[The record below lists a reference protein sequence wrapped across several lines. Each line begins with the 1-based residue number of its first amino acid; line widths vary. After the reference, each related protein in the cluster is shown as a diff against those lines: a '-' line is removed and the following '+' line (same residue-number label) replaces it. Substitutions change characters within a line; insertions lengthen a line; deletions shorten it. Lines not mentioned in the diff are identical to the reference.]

1 MHLDFQV
8 KPENDRKDTFG
19 TSHLSKI
26 SSAKKI
32 HINSS
37 KYLTIPGGV
46 YLENQIKAILH
57 CRALVWQIQ
66 FIRSELMRKFAK
78 ISAVLAAMVLALA
91 FVGCKSDDDSDDAKP
106 IQAIVINGDVVTL
119 YDDGTVIIKASD
131 GTTSNGT
138 YTKADGKIVI
148 KDSKGNTTEAKSTS
162 DGKVDTSEPVTIKD
176 KDGNET
182 KTEVKETVI
191 ETNEGNGT
199 SSTKNILA
207 GKTYY
212 SIDFE
217 KKEYTSA
224 EINKAKI
231 RVSMFAFDSNG
242 QKTKYTELVYDFK
255 DGKVENDNII
265 ESEEFYYSVSDSTL
279 TVKANE
285 GDGLIATINS
295 DGSIKDNEGSVMKE
309 FKGNLYAIAEAKADS
324 KRLLAKAHIVIV
336 NGASCTYENRIFKS
350 NANPQ
355 EDSEV
360 VKGTV
365 SGNTLTLGS
374 GDETLSGS
382 LSDEKIVF
390 IFTDDEDPNDSLT
403 LKRM

>member
-1 MHLDFQV
+1 
-8 KPENDRKDTFG
+8 
-19 TSHLSKI
+19 
-26 SSAKKI
+26 
-32 HINSS
+32 
-37 KYLTIPGGV
+37 
-46 YLENQIKAILH
+46 
-57 CRALVWQIQ
+57 
-66 FIRSELMRKFAK
+66 MRKFAK

-91 FVGCKSDDDSDDAKP
+91 FAGCNSSSDDDDDAKP

-131 GTTSNGT
+131 GTVSNGT

-148 KDSKGNTTEAKSTS
+148 KDSKGKTTEAKSTS

-199 SSTKNILA
+199 SSAKNILA
-207 GKTYY
+207 GKNYY

-242 QKTKYTELVYDFK
+242 QKVKFSGLKYDLKNGTVN
-255 DGKVENDNII
+255 NDNII
-265 ESEEFYYSVSDSTL
+265 ESDEFDYSVSGSTL
-279 TVKANE
+279 TIKAF
-285 GDGLIATINS
+285 GDGKDFIATINS
-295 DGSIKDNEGSVMKE
+295 DGSIKDNKSSVMKE
-309 FKGNLYAIAEAKADS
+309 FKGNLYAVAEAEANE

-336 NGASCTYENRIFKS
+336 NGSVCTYENRIFKS
-350 NANPQ
+350 SEDPQ
-355 EDSEV
+355 EDTEV
-360 VKGTV
+360 VNGTV
-365 SGNTLTLGS
+365 SGNTLTLGE
-374 GDETLSGS
+374 GDETMTGS
-382 LSDEKIVF
+382 LSDESI
-390 IFTDDEDPNDSLT
+390 ILIDPEDNSKQIY
-403 LKRM
+403 KRM

>member
-1 MHLDFQV
+1 M
-8 KPENDRKDTFG
+8 
-19 TSHLSKI
+19 
-26 SSAKKI
+26 
-32 HINSS
+32 
-37 KYLTIPGGV
+37 
-46 YLENQIKAILH
+46 ENQIKAILH
-57 CRALVWQIQ
+57 CRSLVWQIQ

-91 FVGCKSDDDSDDAKP
+91 FAGCKSDDDDDDDAKP

-182 KTEVKETVI
+182 KTEVKEKDT
-191 ETNEGNGT
+191 ETNKGNGT

-217 KKEYTSA
+217 KKEYTS
-224 EINKAKI
+224 ELINKAKI
-231 RVSMFAFDSNG
+231 RVSMLAFDSNG
-242 QKTKYTELVYDFK
+242 QKVKCTELKYDFK
-255 DGKVENDNII
+255 NGAIDKNNDNVI
-265 ESEEFYYSVSDSTL
+265 ESDEFDYSVSGSTL
-279 TVKANE
+279 TIKGLGN
-285 GDGLIATINS
+285 DDDLIATINS
-295 DGSIKDNEGSVMKE
+295 DGSINADGSVMKE
-309 FKGNLYAIAEAKADS
+309 FKGNLYAVAEAEANE

-336 NGASCTYENRIFKS
+336 NGAVCTYENRIFKS

-360 VKGTV
+360 VNGTV
-365 SGNTLTLGS
+365 SGNTLTFIFEEDG
-374 GDETLSGS
+374 ETGTASGS
-382 LSDEKIVF
+382 LSDKEIV
-390 IFTDDEDPNDSLT
+390 IYDPEGNLT
-403 LKRM
+403 LKRMGLS

>member
-1 MHLDFQV
+1 
-8 KPENDRKDTFG
+8 
-19 TSHLSKI
+19 
-26 SSAKKI
+26 
-32 HINSS
+32 
-37 KYLTIPGGV
+37 
-46 YLENQIKAILH
+46 
-57 CRALVWQIQ
+57 
-66 FIRSELMRKFAK
+66 MRKFAK

-91 FVGCKSDDDSDDAKP
+91 FASCKSDDDDDDDAKP

-148 KDSKGNTTEAKSTS
+148 KDSKGNTTEAKSTT

-182 KTEVKETVI
+182 KTEVKEKDT
-191 ETNEGNGT
+191 ETNKGNGT

-217 KKEYTSA
+217 EKEYTS
-224 EINKAKI
+224 ELINKAKI
-231 RVSMFAFDSNG
+231 RVGMFAFDSNG
-242 QKTKYTELVYDFK
+242 QKVKYTELAYDFK
-255 DGKVENDNII
+255 NGVVEKNNDI
-265 ESEEFYYSVSDSTL
+265 ESDELDYSVSGSSL
-279 TVKANE
+279 TIKAPE
-285 GDGLIATINS
+285 GVGEDLIATIKS
-295 DGSIKDNEGSVMKE
+295 DGSIDGMKE
-309 FKGNLYAIAEAKADS
+309 LKGNLYAIAEAEADE
-324 KRLLAKAHIVIV
+324 KRLLAKAHIAIV
-336 NGASCTYENRIFKS
+336 DGTVCTCESRTFKS

-360 VKGTV
+360 VNGTV
-365 SGNTLTLGS
+365 SGNTLTFIFEEDGETGTAS
-374 GDETLSGS
+374 GK
-382 LSDEKIVF
+382 LSDKEIV
-390 IFTDDEDPNDSLT
+390 IDTPDGGLT

>member
-1 MHLDFQV
+1 
-8 KPENDRKDTFG
+8 
-19 TSHLSKI
+19 
-26 SSAKKI
+26 
-32 HINSS
+32 
-37 KYLTIPGGV
+37 
-46 YLENQIKAILH
+46 
-57 CRALVWQIQ
+57 
-66 FIRSELMRKFAK
+66 MRKFAK

-91 FVGCKSDDDSDDAKP
+91 FAGCNSDDDDDAKP

-148 KDSKGNTTEAKSTS
+148 KDSEGKSIEAKSTS

-182 KTEVKETVI
+182 KTEVKEKDT
-191 ETNEGNGT
+191 ETNKGNGT

-212 SIDFE
+212 SIDF
-217 KKEYTSA
+217 KVDYTS
-224 EINKAKI
+224 ESNNEAKI
-231 RVSMFAFDSNG
+231 RVGMFAFDSNG
-242 QKTKYTELVYDFK
+242 QKVKFTGLEYNFK
-255 DGKVENDNII
+255 NGAVDENKDNII
-265 ESEEFYYSVSDSTL
+265 ESDEFNYSVSGSTL
-279 TVKANE
+279 TIKELGNGE
-285 GDGLIATINS
+285 DLIATINS

-309 FKGNLYAIAEAKADS
+309 FKGNLYAIAEAEADE
-324 KRLLAKAHIVIV
+324 KRLLAKAHIAIV
-336 NGASCTYENRIFKS
+336 DGTVCTCESRTFKS

-360 VKGTV
+360 VNGTV
-365 SGNTLTLGS
+365 SGNTLTFIFEEDGETGTAS
-374 GDETLSGS
+374 GK
-382 LSDEKIVF
+382 LSDKEIV
-390 IFTDDEDPNDSLT
+390 IDTPDGGLT

>member
-1 MHLDFQV
+1 M
-8 KPENDRKDTFG
+8 
-19 TSHLSKI
+19 
-26 SSAKKI
+26 
-32 HINSS
+32 
-37 KYLTIPGGV
+37 
-46 YLENQIKAILH
+46 ENQIKAILH
-57 CRALVWQIQ
+57 CRSLVWQIQ

-91 FVGCKSDDDSDDAKP
+91 FASCKSDDDDDDAKS

-131 GTTSNGT
+131 GTTSKGT

-148 KDSKGNTTEAKSTS
+148 KDSKGNTTEAKSTT

-176 KDGNET
+176 KDGKET
-182 KTEVKETVI
+182 KTEVKEKVT

-217 KKEYTSA
+217 KVEYNSA
-224 EINKAKI
+224 TVNRAKI
-231 RVSMFAFDSNG
+231 CISMAAFDSNG
-242 QKTKYTELVYDFK
+242 QKVKWTELKYDFK
-255 DGKVENDNII
+255 NGAVKKNEII
-265 ESEEFYYSVSDSTL
+265 GPDEFNYSVSGSSL
-279 TVKANE
+279 TVG
-285 GDGLIATINS
+285 GDNDPLIGTINS
-295 DGSIKDNEGSVMKE
+295 DGTINAEGSVMKE
-309 FKGNLYAIAEAKADS
+309 FKGNLYALAEAEADE
-324 KRLLAKAHIVIV
+324 KRLLAKAHIAIV
-336 NGASCTYENRIFKS
+336 DGTVCTCESRTYKS

-360 VKGTV
+360 VNGTV
-365 SGNTLTLGS
+365 SGNTLTFIFEEDGETGTAS
-374 GDETLSGS
+374 GK
-382 LSDEKIVF
+382 LSDKEIV
-390 IFTDDEDPNDSLT
+390 IYDPEGNLT

>member
-1 MHLDFQV
+1 M
-8 KPENDRKDTFG
+8 
-19 TSHLSKI
+19 
-26 SSAKKI
+26 
-32 HINSS
+32 
-37 KYLTIPGGV
+37 
-46 YLENQIKAILH
+46 ENQIKAILH
-57 CRALVWQIQ
+57 CRSLVWQIQ

-91 FVGCKSDDDSDDAKP
+91 FAGCKSDDDDDDDAKP

-148 KDSKGNTTEAKSTS
+148 KDSKGNTTEAKSTT

-176 KDGNET
+176 KNGKET
-182 KTEVKETVI
+182 KTEVKEKVT

-217 KKEYTSA
+217 KKEYTS
-224 EINKAKI
+224 ELINKAKI
-231 RVSMFAFDSNG
+231 RVSMLAFDSNG
-242 QKTKYTELVYDFK
+242 QKVKFSGLKYNFK
-255 DGKVENDNII
+255 NGAVEENKDNII
-265 ESEEFYYSVSDSTL
+265 ESDEFDYSVSGSTL
-279 TVKANE
+279 TIKALGNDE
-285 GDGLIATINS
+285 DLIATINS

-309 FKGNLYAIAEAKADS
+309 FKGNLYAFAEAEADE

-365 SGNTLTLGS
+365 SGNTLTLGE
-374 GDETLSGS
+374 GEETMTGS
-382 LSDEKIVF
+382 LSDESIIF
-390 IFTDDEDPNDSLT
+390 IDPEDSSKQIF
-403 LKRM
+403 KRMKL

>member
-1 MHLDFQV
+1 
-8 KPENDRKDTFG
+8 
-19 TSHLSKI
+19 
-26 SSAKKI
+26 
-32 HINSS
+32 
-37 KYLTIPGGV
+37 
-46 YLENQIKAILH
+46 
-57 CRALVWQIQ
+57 
-66 FIRSELMRKFAK
+66 MRKFAK

-91 FVGCKSDDDSDDAKP
+91 FAGCNSDDDDDAKP

-148 KDSKGNTTEAKSTS
+148 KDSEGKSIEAKSTS

-182 KTEVKETVI
+182 KTEVKEKDT
-191 ETNEGNGT
+191 ETNKGNGT

-217 KKEYTSA
+217 KKEYTS
-224 EINKAKI
+224 ELINKAKI
-231 RVSMFAFDSNG
+231 RVIMFAFDSNG
-242 QKTKYTELVYDFK
+242 QKVKFTGLKYNFK
-255 DGKVENDNII
+255 NGVVEKNNDI
-265 ESEEFYYSVSDSTL
+265 ESDEFNYSVSGSTL
-279 TVKANE
+279 TIKELGNGE
-285 GDGLIATINS
+285 DLIATINS

-309 FKGNLYAIAEAKADS
+309 FKGNLYAIAEAEADE
-324 KRLLAKAHIVIV
+324 KRLLAKAHIAIV
-336 NGASCTYENRIFKS
+336 DGTVCTCESRTFKS

-360 VKGTV
+360 VNGTV
-365 SGNTLTLGS
+365 SGNTLTFIFEEDGETGTAS
-374 GDETLSGS
+374 GK
-382 LSDEKIVF
+382 LSDKEIV
-390 IFTDDEDPNDSLT
+390 IDTPDGGLT

>member
-1 MHLDFQV
+1 
-8 KPENDRKDTFG
+8 
-19 TSHLSKI
+19 
-26 SSAKKI
+26 
-32 HINSS
+32 
-37 KYLTIPGGV
+37 
-46 YLENQIKAILH
+46 
-57 CRALVWQIQ
+57 
-66 FIRSELMRKFAK
+66 MRKFAK

-91 FVGCKSDDDSDDAKP
+91 FAGCKSDDDDDDDAKS

-148 KDSKGNTTEAKSTS
+148 KDSKGNTTEAKSTT

-182 KTEVKETVI
+182 KTEVKEKDT
-191 ETNEGNGT
+191 ETNKGNGT

-217 KKEYTSA
+217 KKEYTS
-224 EINKAKI
+224 ELINKAKI
-231 RVSMFAFDSNG
+231 RVIMFAFDSNG
-242 QKTKYTELVYDFK
+242 QKVKFTGLKYNFK
-255 DGKVENDNII
+255 NGVVEKNNDIG
-265 ESEEFYYSVSDSTL
+265 SDEFNYSVSGSTL
-279 TVKANE
+279 TIKELGNGE
-285 GDGLIATINS
+285 DLIATINS

-309 FKGNLYAIAEAKADS
+309 FKGNLYAFAEAEADE
-324 KRLLAKAHIVIV
+324 KRLLAKAHIAIV
-336 NGASCTYENRIFKS
+336 DGTVCTCESRTFKIKS

-355 EDSEV
+355 EKTET

-365 SGNTLTLGS
+365 SGTNLTFTFTENG
-374 GDETLSGS
+374 ETETASGS
-382 LSDEKIVF
+382 LSDKEIV
-390 IFTDDEDPNDSLT
+390 IYDPEGNLT